1 MSIMIKLFA
10 NLAELTGEN
19 EIEVSAKNVKEALL
33 ELENKHPALEEKIFK
48 DENKEE
54 LSESITVI
62 KDGRNITYLNGLKT
76 ELKDGDKLAVFPP
89 VGGG

>member
-1 MSIMIKLFA
+1 MSIKIKLFA
-10 NLAELTGEN
+10 NLAERAGESD
-19 EIEVSAKNVKEALL
+19 IEVSAENVKEALI

-48 DENKEE
+48 DENKRE
-54 LSESITVI
+54 LSDSITVI

-76 ELKDGDKLAVFPP
+76 ELKEGDKLSVFPP

>member
-1 MSIMIKLFA
+1 MSIKIKLFA
-10 NLAELTGEN
+10 NLAERAGKD
-19 EIEVSAKNVKEALL
+19 EIEVSAENVKEALI
-33 ELENKHPALEEKIFK
+33 ELENQRPALEEKIFK
-48 DENKEE
+48 DENKQE

-76 ELKDGDKLAVFPP
+76 ELKDGDKLSVFPP

>member
-62 KDGRNITYLNGLKT
+62 KDGRNITYLNSLKT

>member
-1 MSIMIKLFA
+1 MPIKIKLFA
-10 NLAELTGEN
+10 NLAERAGED
-19 EIEVSAKNVKEALL
+19 EVEVSAEDVKEALVKL
-33 ELENKHPALEEKIFK
+33 ESRYPSLEEKIFK
-48 DENKEE
+48 SREKKE

-76 ELKDGDKLAVFPP
+76 ELNDGDKLSVFPP